1 MARYWP
7 SMHKY
12 VQVWSSVAKYDQ
24 VFAII
29 GYGQLLDMYGQVWP
43 GIGQLLTIMVK
54 YGQVWSRRATY

>member
-1 MARYWP
+1 
-7 SMHKY
+7 MHKY